1 MPESEAEEY
10 INMRIP
16 RTEYE
21 KIKEVREQ
29 LKKKSDYSWAGSL
42 ALGAFVG
49 LMAGII
55 ITEVLN
61 DDDKPKKSRR

>member
-1 MPESEAEEY
+1 MPESDADEY

-21 KIKEVREQ
+21 KIKEARNK

-49 LMAGII
+49 LMAGIVI
-55 ITEVLN
+55 NEYLN
-61 DDDKPKKSRR
+61 DNKTKKSKK

>member
-1 MPESEAEEY
+1 MPESDADEY
-10 INMRIP
+10 INMRVP

-21 KIKEVREQ
+21 KIKEVREK
-29 LKKKSDYSWAGSL
+29 LKQKSDYSWAGSL

-55 ITEVLN
+55 VSEVLN
-61 DDDKPKKSRR
+61 DNDKPKKSRK

>member
-1 MPESEAEEY
+1 MPDYDPDEF

-21 KIKEVREQ
+21 KIKEVRDR

-49 LMAGII
+49 LMAGIVI
-55 ITEVLN
+55 NEVLSDN
-61 DDDKPKKSRR
+61 DKPKKSKR